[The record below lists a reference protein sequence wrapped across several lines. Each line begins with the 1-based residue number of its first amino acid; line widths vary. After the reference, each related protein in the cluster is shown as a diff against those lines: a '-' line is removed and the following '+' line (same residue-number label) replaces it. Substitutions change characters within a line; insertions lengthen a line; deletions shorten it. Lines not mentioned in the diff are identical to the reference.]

1 MTTTRPQSTLRVLS
15 MNLEQIK
22 QFCAAY
28 GGYGNEPYSD
38 SAFGEEE
45 VNGEEIKKK
54 IDERI
59 LWYKTAVEFR
69 DDVKRRMDRLTT
81 KEEIEAVLRDLPI
94 VCRDLASV
102 LTVTLLEDD
111 EVKHELVGALLRMK
125 GEEEKRSYE
134 GQARVPAGTELE
146 QKIDELKS
154 RVGWQHLGII
164 EKQNRWAAFEQEVL
178 SSPDIQMIVDDF
190 VDQAAEVA
198 RSLVWMESY
207 LKGQLKEIEMK
218 KGK

>member
-1 MTTTRPQSTLRVLS
+1 

-94 VCRDLASV
+94 ICRDLASV
-102 LTVTLLEDD
+102 LVIATLEDD
-111 EVKHELVGALLRMK
+111 GVKRALVTSLLRLK
-125 GEEEKRSYE
+125 GQEGQGAYE
-134 GQARVPAGTELE
+134 GPPRVAVGTELE
-146 QKIDELKS
+146 RKIDEM
-154 RVGWQHLGII
+154 REREGWRHLGII
-164 EKQNRWAAFEQEVL
+164 EKQNKWAAFEQEVL

-190 VDQAAEVA
+190 VDQAMEVA
-198 RSLVWMESY
+198 RSLVWMDSY
-207 LKGQLKEIEMK
+207 LRGQLKEIEMK
-218 KGK
+218 KEKT